1 MCARA
6 HTHTHTHTH
15 TLLQTGQV
23 SALCGHHS
31 NGRHSTPHAQSRWP
45 TQGTSMATGD
55 IDGYRGHRWPTQGTS
70 IVTHL
75 HEWHFPLV
83 GFVRLPTELGNQPTA
98 EQQREGEGEWGGK
111 VRHAYTTCTD
121 LPPPAVSHLMRYAP
135 SLSASAKV
143 PAGKASPTTAC
154 IQSRAWASRS
164 GSYLACT

>member
-1 MCARA
+1 MEDTAP
-6 HTHTHTHTH
+6 HMLSHD
-15 TLLQTGQV
+15 GQPR
-23 SALCGHHS
+23 GH
-31 NGRHSTPHAQSRWP
+31 RWL
-45 TQGTSMATGD
+45 QGTSMANPGD

-121 LPPPAVSHLMRYAP
+121 LLPPPAVSHLMRYAP

-143 PAGKASPTTAC
+143 PAGEGFPDHCLHPIAC
-154 IQSRAWASRS
+154 LGLSLWVILGLHLKGRTSRQTETGDA
-164 GSYLACT
+164 